1 MSSLEGI
8 PNARATSGPGGNARS
23 MRHATLPIR
32 ELGCAAAAPAIEQA
46 LRDVPGVTVV
56 YVNPVTEMAYVQFDA
71 EQCGEPELRATLERA
86 GYGRRSDM
94 PATAHAPTNR
104 WSAPVAWLRSRIRR
118 AFGARVS
125 SSSGNPPA
133 AKRS

>member
-1 MSSLEGI
+1 MPGLEGI
-8 PNARATSGPGGNARS
+8 PNARARSGPGGNGR
-23 MRHATLPIR
+23 RIQHVTLPIR

-46 LRDVPGVTVV
+46 LRHVPGVTLV

-86 GYGRRSDM
+86 AYGRRSDM
-94 PATAHAPTNR
+94 PAAAHAPSSR
-104 WSAPVAWLRSRIRR
+104 WSTSVAWLRSRIRR
-118 AFGARVS
+118 AFAARVS
-125 SSSGNPPA
+125 SDSGNPPA